1 MPHEHPFTI
10 AIDVGGTGLKADVLD
25 KDGVAVAGRV
35 RVPTTYPMP
44 PHELVHTLTKLVAKL
59 PEGDRV
65 SCGFPGMVRQG
76 HVLSAPHFVLTKG
89 PGTKTDPQ
97 LFAAWSDFDLAVALS
112 ESIGK
117 PCRVANDA
125 DVQGLAVV
133 KGKGFEA
140 VITLG
145 TGFGTAFFMDG
156 SLMPHLEFS
165 HLEFRKGETFN
176 EQIGEAA
183 RKKAGD
189 ESWNRRRPQDHRLSR
204 CAVLLRPPLHRRRQR
219 RSGQPARPRRRA
231 RAHHR
236 GGQQRG
242 HPRWDQ
248 ALGGPARRRRGGTTM
263 TAVDT
268 EPLAWDPLN
277 EKYKA
282 DPHAIWKRLRDEQ
295 PLYYNEELDFY
306 AVSRFAEVDAFSR
319 DPKTFVSSHGTVL
332 EMITADPIDM
342 QMMIF
347 MDPPEHTR
355 YRRLVSKTFT
365 PRRMKLLEEDIRT
378 LCANLLDG
386 LVGRNSFD
394 YVQDFGARVPAYV
407 IAALL
412 GVPPEDR
419 DMVRGWIDESFHL
432 DPETGMSNDI
442 SAAAMFS
449 FMDYLG
455 KTLAD
460 RQTNPCDDMFT
471 DLVNMEITEEDGV
484 PRRLTLEQAV
494 NFAALIGS
502 AGTETV
508 ARMLGWAALALDNNP
523 DQRAELV
530 ADAGL
535 IPNAVEE
542 ILRYEAPSPV
552 QSRWCT
558 ADVEVHGGTIPANSK
573 VVMITGSAGRDER
586 AYPDADTFDIHRKFD
601 HHLSFGYGIH
611 FCLGAALARTEGR
624 IALEETFK
632 RFPEWSVDMAG
643 AVPLYTSTVRGY
655 TKLPISV

>member
-1 MPHEHPFTI
+1 
-10 AIDVGGTGLKADVLD
+10 
-25 KDGVAVAGRV
+25 
-35 RVPTTYPMP
+35 
-44 PHELVHTLTKLVAKL
+44 
-59 PEGDRV
+59 
-65 SCGFPGMVRQG
+65 
-76 HVLSAPHFVLTKG
+76 
-89 PGTKTDPQ
+89 
-97 LFAAWSDFDLAVALS
+97 
-112 ESIGK
+112 
-117 PCRVANDA
+117 
-125 DVQGLAVV
+125 
-133 KGKGFEA
+133 
-140 VITLG
+140 
-145 TGFGTAFFMDG
+145 
-156 SLMPHLEFS
+156 
-165 HLEFRKGETFN
+165 
-176 EQIGEAA
+176 
-183 RKKAGD
+183 
-189 ESWNRRRPQDHRLSR
+189 
-204 CAVLLRPPLHRRRQR
+204 
-219 RSGQPARPRRRA
+219 
-231 RAHHR
+231 
-236 GGQQRG
+236 
-242 HPRWDQ
+242 
-248 ALGGPARRRRGGTTM
+248 M

-306 AVSRFAEVDAFSR
+306 AVSRFADVDAFSR
-319 DPKTFVSSHGTVL
+319 DPKTFISSHGTVL
-332 EMITADPIDM
+332 EMITADPLEM

-365 PRRMKLLEEDIRT
+365 PRRMKLLEDDIRA
-378 LCANLLDG
+378 LCADLLDG
-386 LVGRNSFD
+386 LVGRSSFD

-407 IAALL
+407 IASLL
-412 GVPPEDR
+412 GVPAEDR

-432 DPETGMSNDI
+432 DPEKGMSNDI
-442 SAAAMFS
+442 SAAAMFN
-449 FMDYLG
+449 FMHYVG

-460 RQTNPCDDMFT
+460 RQTNPRDDMFT
-471 DLVNMEITEEDGV
+471 DLVNMEVTEDDGV
-484 PRRLTLEQAV
+484 ARRLTPEQAA
-494 NFAALIGS
+494 NFAVLIGS

-542 ILRYEAPSPV
+542 VLRYEAPSPV
-552 QSRWCT
+552 QSRWCVD
-558 ADVEVHGGTIPANSK
+558 DVEVHGGTIPANSK
-573 VVMITGSAGRDER
+573 VVLITGSAGRDER
-586 AYPDADTFDIHRKFD
+586 AYPDADRFDIHRKFD